1 MRVAAIDI
9 GTNSVLLLVA
19 ELDAGSLRAR
29 HDEATITR
37 LGQGVDA
44 TGRLAPEAVER
55 TLACLQHLAERIG
68 AEQVDRVGAV
78 ATSALRDAEHAES
91 FLQQAT
97 DVLGFRPRVISGRE
111 EAELTF
117 EGALGGLG
125 LGSGPMVVTDLG
137 GGSTELIVGET
148 GEDGVRRIDAA
159 VSLELGCVRM
169 TERHLRHDPP
179 RGEEL
184 EALRCAARHVLAQAP
199 ALGGKPLV
207 GVAGTVTSVAA
218 LVHDVVPYDHAR
230 IHGSRLAL
238 AAVGALGERLAAMPL
253 AARRAL
259 PALDPRRADLIVAG
273 TLLLEQIMLVASA
286 SELRVSDHGVRWGL
300 AERLVRSG

>member
-1 MRVAAIDI
+1 
-9 GTNSVLLLVA
+9 
-19 ELDAGSLRAR
+19 
-29 HDEATITR
+29 
-37 LGQGVDA
+37 
-44 TGRLAPEAVER
+44 
-55 TLACLQHLAERIG
+55 
-68 AEQVDRVGAV
+68 
-78 ATSALRDAEHAES
+78 
-91 FLQQAT
+91 
-97 DVLGFRPRVISGRE
+97 
-111 EAELTF
+111 
-117 EGALGGLG
+117 
-125 LGSGPMVVTDLG
+125 
-137 GGSTELIVGET
+137 
-148 GEDGVRRIDAA
+148 
-159 VSLELGCVRM
+159 
-169 TERHLRHDPP
+169 
-179 RGEEL
+179 
-184 EALRCAARHVLAQAP
+184 LAQAP